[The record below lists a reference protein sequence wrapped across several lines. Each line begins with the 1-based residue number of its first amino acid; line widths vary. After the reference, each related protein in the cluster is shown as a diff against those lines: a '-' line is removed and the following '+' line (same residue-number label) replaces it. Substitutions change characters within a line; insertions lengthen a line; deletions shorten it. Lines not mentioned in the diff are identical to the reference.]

1 MGSSSDWQKIC
12 NDLSSDFYC
21 LAIDLPG
28 HGKSEVDE
36 YENSFSIENA
46 ARYISEFLENNNI
59 ESCHLLGYS
68 MGGRLAI
75 YLAINYPNFFN
86 KIIFE
91 SAQPGISDSI
101 ERLNRKNH
109 DYKHSQKLEIMNLSE
124 FLKVWYNQPI
134 FETLKQH
141 KRFAN
146 LLNSRLNN
154 DPKKLSKSLIEM
166 GAGTQPSLWN
176 ELYRI
181 KNPCLLIAGEFDIKY
196 QKLFSK
202 IHKEIF
208 SSKFIILKNCGHNTH
223 FENPDEFIKVV
234 KKFLIT

>member
-12 NDLSSDFYC
+12 KNLSSDFYC

-28 HGKSEVDE
+28 HGKSEIDE
-36 YENSFSIENA
+36 CKNSFKIENA
-46 ARYISEFLENNNI
+46 ARYISEFLQNNNL
-59 ESCHLLGYS
+59 EFCHLLGYS

-86 KIIFE
+86 KIIIE

-101 ERLNRKNH
+101 EKLNRKNH
-109 DYKHSQKLEIMNLSE
+109 DYKLSQKLETVNLSE
-124 FLKVWYNQPI
+124 FLKFWYNQPI

-141 KRFAN
+141 KSFAN

-154 DPKKLSKSLIEM
+154 DPRKLSKSLMEM

-208 SSKFIILKNCGHNTH
+208 LSKFIILKNCGHNTH